1 MKSSNNNKYEI
12 VKFKLN
18 ELEMDIFVSIED
30 ETVWLSRRDI
40 SLLFQKDKTVISRH
54 LKNVLN
60 EDENTRHSVVAKM
73 H

>member
-1 MKSSNNNKYEI
+1 MKNENNKQYEI

-18 ELEMDIFVSIED
+18 DLEMDIFVSIED

-60 EDENTRHSVVAKM
+60 EDDTRHSVVSKIY
-73 H
+73 